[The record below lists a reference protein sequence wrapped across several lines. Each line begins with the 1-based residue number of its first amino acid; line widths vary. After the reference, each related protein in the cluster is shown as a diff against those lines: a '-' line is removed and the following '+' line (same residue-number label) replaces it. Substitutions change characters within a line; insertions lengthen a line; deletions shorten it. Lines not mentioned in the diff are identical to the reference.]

1 MSDRK
6 RATRTTASKSAAKCS
21 LSFLPANIDCLFP
34 LLDAMA
40 WLDLPDVQRIAQF
53 AGIDSRTAGK
63 LLKNCLTVGI
73 VQTATEGCYALS
85 LPYPYKGSQEQKR
98 AVVREALVR
107 MPMMKHL
114 RQFMSL
120 GDTMDTAL
128 RKAATVIG
136 VNNFDPKSFAPLMKW
151 AKQLDVLEP
160 TLVAEDLVDQAVQT
174 KTERHEREGERIVAF
189 LSHSSKDKPFIRQL
203 AADLTREGITVWLDE
218 QMIRVGDS
226 ITDKISQGLAESD
239 YFLIA
244 LSDNSTQSEWVK
256 KELNQALVTEI
267 EERKVRILPL

>member
-1 MSDRK
+1 
-6 RATRTTASKSAAKCS
+6 
-21 LSFLPANIDCLFP
+21 
-34 LLDAMA
+34 MA

>member
-1 MSDRK
+1 
-6 RATRTTASKSAAKCS
+6 
-21 LSFLPANIDCLFP
+21 
-34 LLDAMA
+34 
-40 WLDLPDVQRIAQF
+40 
-53 AGIDSRTAGK
+53 
-63 LLKNCLTVGI
+63 
-73 VQTATEGCYALS
+73 
-85 LPYPYKGSQEQKR
+85 
-98 AVVREALVR
+98 
-107 MPMMKHL
+107 
-114 RQFMSL
+114 MSL